1 MVCFLAK
8 EEKMQTTTRNAD
20 LGDLVELLKDQHARK
35 VDMVVPASKV
45 RSDEGV
51 LVVAG
56 ADPVITA
63 DGVTEGDG
71 RYVPTTVCDD
81 GMAQKLGV
89 PPSYLKR
96 LRAERPDLF
105 DANVNGWLHGRK
117 AKYGLLGGGQEP
129 PQLLRDAIPGDDRS
143 FLLRAF
149 RGDDGDGVARAF
161 LSDRYSM
168 MDNLDALTAALD
180 GVRQSGAEV
189 EITGADLS
197 DKKMYVRVNAPSV
210 MAYAPELLK
219 DYRSPFTGQTGADNP
234 VVSAGF
240 VISNSEVGA
249 GAFSIVPRITIL
261 VCKNGMTMSKDA
273 LRAVHLGGKMD
284 EGVIRWSEDTERKT
298 LELITAKARDAVT
311 TFLDVEYMQSVVDS
325 LQDQNGPVGKVDHVQ
340 TIGKRLN
347 FDQTT
352 IDGVLDQFIR
362 GGDMT
367 RFGVVQAIT
376 AHAQTVDDADLAYDL
391 EANALN
397 ALLV

>member
-1 MVCFLAK
+1 
-8 EEKMQTTTRNAD
+8 MQTTTRNAD

-117 AKYGLLGGGQEP
+117 PKMAKKASVYNEGDWQAKYEEVRPG
-129 PQLLRDAIPGDDRS
+129 IPGDDRS

-161 LSDRYSM
+161 LSDRYAM